1 MSSDVATLIPYSA
14 RAKKPPRY
22 PFPSFPTGWFQVAY
36 ADDIKPGEV
45 KPLEYFGKQL
55 VMFRSESGKVSVL
68 DAYCPH
74 LGAHLGHGGR
84 VVGETVECP
93 FHAWKFGTDGACAGV
108 PYSQKIPPRSSLGC
122 WPVNEVNGLI
132 MVWHD
137 IDKQP
142 PAWEV
147 PQIPEATDSAW
158 TTPLRR
164 EWKIRTHNQETAE
177 NVVDKAHFRYLHGT
191 QNMPDSQLEWDA
203 HKVHMVTPTTMKTPM
218 GKVEGKVESNTV
230 GLGFSTTRF
239 TGIVET
245 LLMGC
250 PTPIDEEYLHLRFT
264 FTVRKIGV
272 EDVMSNVAKAFVAE
286 VSRQLEQD
294 KPVWENKIY
303 LDRPL
308 ICDGDGPVGQFRRWA
323 NQFYPEWYKTEARAA
338 YDAAHGTSTAR

>member
-1 MSSDVATLIPYSA
+1 MSSDVATLVPYSA

-36 ADDIKPGEV
+36 ADEIKVGEV
-45 KPLEYFGKQL
+45 KPIEYFGKQL
-55 VMFRSESGKVSVL
+55 VLFRSESGKVSVL

-74 LGAHLGHGGR
+74 LGAHIGHGGK
-84 VVGETVECP
+84 VVGESVECP
-93 FHAWKFGTDGACAGV
+93 FHAWKFGTDGACTGV
-108 PYSQKIPPRSSLGC
+108 PYAQKIPPRSSLGC
-122 WPVNEVNGLI
+122 WPTREINGLV

-137 IDKQP
+137 IDKNP
-142 PAWEV
+142 PAWDVPEV
-147 PQIPEATDSAW
+147 PEYSSAEW

-164 EWKIRTHNQETAE
+164 EWKIRAHNQETAE

-191 QNMPDSQLEWDA
+191 QNMPDTQIEWDA
-203 HKVHMVTPTTMKTPM
+203 HKIHMLSPTTMKTPM
-218 GKVEGKVESNTV
+218 GKVEGKVESNTF

-250 PTPIDEEYLHLRFT
+250 PTPIDGEYLHLRFT

-286 VSRQLEQD
+286 VARQLEQD

-308 ICDGDGPVGQFRRWA
+308 ICDGDGPVGPFRRWA
-323 NQFYPEWYKTEARAA
+323 GQFYPDWYKAEARAA
-338 YDAAHGTSTAR
+338 YDAARATGAR

>member
-1 MSSDVATLIPYSA
+1 MSSDVATLVPYSA

-22 PFPSFPTGWFQVAY
+22 PFPRYPTGWFQVAY
-36 ADDIKPGEV
+36 SDEIQPGEV

-55 VMFRSESGKVSVL
+55 VMFRTESGKLALL

-74 LGAHLGHGGR
+74 LGAHIGHGGK
-84 VVGETVECP
+84 VKGESVECP
-93 FHAWKFGTDGACAGV
+93 FHAWKFGTNGACTEV
-108 PYSQKIPPRSSLGC
+108 PYASKVPPRSSLGC
-122 WPVNEVNGLI
+122 WPVNEINGLV

-147 PQIPEATDSAW
+147 PHVPEYSSEDW
-158 TTPLRR
+158 ITPVRR

-191 QNMPDSQLEWDA
+191 QNMPESKLDFDG
-203 HKVHMVTPTTMKTPM
+203 HKIHMITPTTMKTPA
-218 GKVEGKVESNTV
+218 GLVEGQVESNTV

-239 TGIVET
+239 TGLVET

-250 PTPIDEEYLHLRFT
+250 VAPIDDEFVHLRFT
-264 FTVRKIGV
+264 FTVKKLAGA
-272 EDVMSNVAKAFVAE
+272 DVMSHVAKAFVAE
-286 VSRQLEQD
+286 ITRQLEQD

-303 LDRPL
+303 LERPL

-323 NQFYPEWYKTEARAA
+323 HQFYPEWYKNEARAA
-338 YDAAHGTSTAR
+338 FEAGKAM